1 VSSSKILL
9 INQKQ
14 GVKIMND
21 CEYIKDFWTN
31 DDVRIVYST
40 DFLKQDKENDFKKA
54 IENLYE
60 YMVNGDFETEFDFDV
75 ENDYCILCEEYP
87 ELETYNILHRM
98 GDLDSYCEEFNITI
112 SNFLENMDDSFS
124 LCDNYFCDSRQYIS
138 GDSLTSFNID
148 YLDIVRQ
155 IAFSPEKLLQFENG
169 KNIILKNLDCDHL
182 KKILI
187 DILNCIEK

>member
-1 VSSSKILL
+1 
-9 INQKQ
+9 
-14 GVKIMND
+14 MNS
-21 CEYIKDFWTN
+21 EYIKDFWTN
-31 DDVRIVYST
+31 DDARIVYCT

-98 GDLDSYCEEFNITI
+98 EDLDSYCEEFDITI

>member
-1 VSSSKILL
+1 
-9 INQKQ
+9 
-14 GVKIMND
+14 MND

-54 IENLYE
+54 VENLYE

-75 ENDYCILCEEYP
+75 ENDYCILCDEYP

-98 GDLDSYCEEFNITI
+98 GDLDSYCKEFDITI

-124 LCDNYFCDSRQYIS
+124 LCDSYFCDSRQYIS